1 MIELVFATNNR
12 HKLNELSKLA
22 GNKFH
27 LLSLKDINCYDD
39 IPETADTLEGNAAL
53 KAQYIWEKF
62 GINCF
67 ADDTGLEVDA
77 LNGQP
82 GVYSARYAGEDQD
95 SEANLS
101 KVLEELKD
109 NSNRKARFRTVI
121 CLIIDGKEHYFEG
134 IVNGNL
140 LSVRQGKE
148 GFGYDPIFVPDGYN
162 NTFAEMDM
170 EVKNKISHRGIATEK
185 LIVFLKNLESD

>member
-22 GNKFH
+22 GDKFH

-170 EVKNKISHRGIATEK
+170 DVKNKISHRGIATEK
-185 LIVFLKNLESD
+185 LIVFLKNLNSD

>member
-22 GNKFH
+22 GDKFH
-27 LLSLKDINCYDD
+27 LLSLKDINCFDD
-39 IPETADTLEGNAAL
+39 IPETANTLEGNAAL
-53 KAQYIWEKF
+53 KAQYVWEKF
-62 GINCF
+62 GKNCF

-82 GVYSARYAGEDQD
+82 GVYSARYAGEDQN

-101 KVLEELKD
+101 KVLDELAD
-109 NSNRKARFRTVI
+109 NLNRKARFRTVI
-121 CLIIDGKEHYFEG
+121 CLIIEGKEYYFEG

-140 LSVRQGKE
+140 LSERQGKE
-148 GFGYDPIFVPDGYN
+148 GFGYDPIFVPEGYDK
-162 NTFAEMDM
+162 TFAEMDM

-185 LIVFLKNLESD
+185 LIGFLKNLKVD